1 MAEDS
6 YDLEELIVEAYG
18 TAKKESFTGSVAVMG
33 DEELAQRKVSN
44 ITKALDGLAPGVQA
58 TSGSGQPGSSS
69 TIIIRGFG
77 SINASNTPL
86 YVVDGVP
93 YDGSISAIRPD
104 DIESISI
111 LKDASASVLYGSRA
125 ANGVV
130 LITTKKGST
139 DGITVDLNIKVGVS
153 SRAIP
158 RYETVGAKDFMEI
171 MYSAFAN
178 AYGAADGAYLSCL
191 HA

>member
-1 MAEDS
+1 MIGYVSQTIAVGGRTVIDVAMAEDS
-6 YDLEELIVEAYG
+6 YDLEELIVVAYG

-93 YDGSISAIRPD
+93 
-104 DIESISI
+104 
-111 LKDASASVLYGSRA
+111 
-125 ANGVV
+125 
-130 LITTKKGST
+130 
-139 DGITVDLNIKVGVS
+139 
-153 SRAIP
+153 
-158 RYETVGAKDFMEI
+158 
-171 MYSAFAN
+171 
-178 AYGAADGAYLSCL
+178 
-191 HA
+191 